1 MENKKVF
8 NKMKRVEKSIL
19 YDKDKDTYYVHFNIG
34 DYYKNDG
41 FPTLELARQFR
52 DQVVHERMELK
63 MKTLQEIRYKQEE
76 KLIAKR
82 KEYPENLLDDIGLEI
97 YQKCSEETIEN
108 VLGNLQSFLSLRLET
123 CITLRYK
130 NYLTFEE
137 ISKID
142 GTTKERI
149 RQLCR
154 EALLKIKH
162 ALLRYEEAEREKRKL
177 EEIRDI
183 ALREEQELTEYR
195 EKAFAFL
202 KEHGKYGS
210 EQELAFGKV
219 NAYRKPTIEDVKLE
233 ELDLT
238 VRSYNCLRRAGVE
251 SIKDICE
258 MTENEL
264 MKVRNLG
271 RKSFK
276 EIINKLEERGLGLK
290 DENSN

>member
-1 MENKKVF
+1 MKNKKVF
-8 NKMKRVEKSIL
+8 NKMKSVEKSIL

-34 DYYKNDG
+34 DYYKTEG

-82 KEYPENLLDDIGLEI
+82 KEYPENLLDDIGGEI
-97 YQKCSEETIEN
+97 YERCSEETIKN
-108 VLGNLQSFLSLRLET
+108 VLENLQSFLSLRLEN

-130 NYLTFEE
+130 KYLTFEE

-149 RQLCR
+149 RQLCCK
-154 EALLKIKH
+154 ALLKIKH
-162 ALLRYEEAEREKRKL
+162 ALLRYEEAEWEKRKL

-219 NAYRKPTIEDVKLE
+219 NAHRTPTIEDVKLE
-233 ELDLT
+233 ELDLS

-258 MTENEL
+258 MTETEL

-271 RKSFK
+271 RKSCK
-276 EIINKLEERGLGLK
+276 EVKDKLEERGLGLK

>member
-8 NKMKRVEKSIL
+8 NKMKSVEKSIL

-34 DYYKNDG
+34 DYYKTDG

-108 VLGNLQSFLSLRLET
+108 VLGNLQSFLSVRLET

-154 EALLKIKH
+154 KALLKIKH

-271 RKSFK
+271 KKSCK
-276 EIINKLEERGLGLK
+276 EVKDKLEERGLCLK
-290 DENSN
+290 NEN